1 VVKLNHQTLLFVI
14 GYGRSMSIPAGTH
27 TFGPANASLKILTM
41 KAGAASKAGHN
52 LVMEVGSWE
61 ATLTTTEAG
70 TDASLVLTADSR
82 SLRVLEGTGGIKP
95 LTEDDKSSIRRT
107 IDDDVLKG
115 SVIEFRSTSVAGAD
129 GRLNIQGELQLAG
142 RRSPITFA
150 LTVAD
155 GGRLDGTATVKQ
167 TLWGIK
173 PYTALFGALKVL
185 DDVQIV
191 VEGKLDS

>member
-1 VVKLNHQTLLFVI
+1 
-14 GYGRSMSIPAGTH
+14 MSIPAGTH
-27 TFGPANASLKILTM
+27 TFGPANATLKILTM

-115 SVIEFRSTSVAGAD
+115 STIEFRSTSVAGAD

-142 RRSPITFA
+142 RRSPITFT

-167 TLWGIK
+167 TSWGIK